1 MRRHYDQAVENHA
14 DRGRAGA
21 GLIGWGITALLSLAL
36 LLYAWWVEPD
46 WIEVKEHD
54 RKHAQVQEPIRVGEL
69 FALYLTE
76 IGWTLDSHQALCIR
90 VEKFYFVEV
99 VRISG

>member
-1 MRRHYDQAVENHA
+1 MRRYYDQAVENHA

-21 GLIGWGITALLSLAL
+21 GLLGWGITALLSLGL

-46 WIEVKEHD
+46 RIEVKEHD
-54 RKHAQVQEPIRVGEL
+54 RKHAQVQEPIRVAQL
-69 FALYLTE
+69 SDLHLNE
-76 IGWTLDSHQALCIR
+76 IGWKLDSYQAICIR

-99 VRISG
+99 VRIAV

>member
-1 MRRHYDQAVENHA
+1 
-14 DRGRAGA
+14 
-21 GLIGWGITALLSLAL
+21 LAL

-69 FALYLTE
+69 SALYLTE
-76 IGWTLDSHQALCIR
+76 IGWTLDSHQGLCIR
-90 VEKFYFVEV
+90 VEKFYLVEFE
-99 VRISG
+99 RILGSYPQYENSQSHGLANELVLRLVFLDILLA